1 MLHKMANDLLNEA
14 GAVTLAGTDFGKYG
28 EGYIRLSYATSQE
41 NIKKGLERMN
51 TVVTKLNR

>member
-1 MLHKMANDLLNEA
+1 MANDLLNEA
-14 GAVTLAGTDFGKYG
+14 GVATLAGTDFGKYG

-51 TVVTKLNR
+51 TVVTKLSR

>member
-14 GAVTLAGTDFGKYG
+14 GVATLAGTDFGKYG

-41 NIKKGLERMN
+41 NIKKGLEMMN
-51 TVVTKLNR
+51 TVVTKLSS